1 MTKSKLTF
9 KQKLKKVLNLKH
21 IGLAMIL
28 IGYSAMFRDYVTI
41 NNLPN
46 YYFFTYGLI
55 SGMALWMF
63 GMWYLTDKKYRKYYF
78 K

>member
-9 KQKLKKVLNLKH
+9 KKKLKKVLNLKH
-21 IGLAMIL
+21 IGLVMIL
-28 IGYSAMFRDYVTI
+28 IGYYVTI

-63 GMWYLTDKKYRKYYF
+63 GMWYITDKKYRKYYF